1 MGGRKCAEEFSGG
14 VGVDRPSVRADE
26 RCYTDKGMGNCIGGR
41 DVYRNWRSVG
51 EVKVA
56 AFCDRDDRATGDHKI
71 GGGDGGR
78 LEDVGK
84 RFGEVWMQ
92 QNAAASRVRDGR
104 LLEEHGRMWGVCSWV
119 VMM

>member
-1 MGGRKCAEEFSGG
+1 
-14 VGVDRPSVRADE
+14 
-26 RCYTDKGMGNCIGGR
+26 MGNSIRGR
-41 DVYRNWRSVG
+41 DVCRNRGSVE
-51 EVKVA
+51 EVKVT
-56 AFCDRDDRATGDHKI
+56 AFCDRDDRAIGDHKI

-84 RFGEVWMQ
+84 GCGEVWMQ

-104 LLEEHGRMWGVCSWV
+104 LLEEHGRMGGVCSWI